1 MQVHRALPTGR
12 ILESCALTVGT
23 FDGVHRGHQSL
34 IARLKSEADQ
44 RGLPCAALTFVDM
57 PYCLFKPE
65 DCPQLLTLAE
75 EKIEAFAH
83 TPLDHLFI
91 IPFTHA
97 IANQSARGFMD
108 FWVNAIGLKLFVG
121 GPDFA
126 LGKGR
131 EGDIAALRLLGNELG
146 FETLALD
153 AKLLEGDKPISST
166 RSRLVIEAGQ
176 VERSPQFLG
185 RNYRLAGRVVEGDRI
200 GRTIGVPTINIQPNS
215 RKCLPQNGVY
225 AVRATFEGETASRP
239 AVMNIGMRPTVGGLK
254 KQIEFHVLNANIE
267 TPPENLELEF
277 VKRLRDEQRFDGLDA
292 LVAQIKADM
301 VAGREILAADR
312 LRDELSAD

>member
-1 MQVHRALPTGR
+1 MQVHRVLPEER

-23 FDGVHRGHQSL
+23 FDGVHRGHQTL
-34 IARLKSEADQ
+34 IARLKSEAEA

-57 PYCLFKPE
+57 PYCLFRPD

-91 IPFTHA
+91 VPFTRE
-97 IANQSARGFMD
+97 IANQGARQFME
-108 FWVNAIGLKLFVG
+108 FWVQKIGLKLFVG

-131 EGDIAALRLLGNELG
+131 EGDIAALRVLGQELG

-153 AKLLEGDKPISST
+153 GKLIEGDTPISST
-166 RSRLVIEAGQ
+166 RSRRIIESGQ
-176 VERSPQFLG
+176 VERAERFLG
-185 RNYRLAGRVVEGDRI
+185 RPYRLAAKVVEGDRI
-200 GRTIGVPTINIQPNS
+200 GRTIGVPTINILPHE

-225 AVRATFEGETASRP
+225 AVRATFEGELQSRP
-239 AVMNIGMRPTVGGLK
+239 AVLNMGMRPTVGGLK
-254 KQIEFHVLNANIE
+254 KQIEFHVLDADIPV
-267 TPPENLELEF
+267 PPKNVELEF
-277 VKRLRDEQRFDGLDA
+277 VARLRDEKKFDGLDA

-301 VAGREILAADR
+301 EEGRKVLAAGER
-312 LRDELSAD
+312 G